1 MKKNTI
7 FLLLFLAVIAIAAY
21 SQSSNN
27 SKTVSPS
34 ENNNYFFCELVQQDL
49 YIGSPGQKTTTFM
62 NYGKKS
68 TYQNRFDENS
78 YVRQQKDG
86 LDALNYLGEN
96 GWEELVTKNAREIL
110 SSGIEIVYILKKKA
124 R

>member
-68 TYQNRFDENS
+68 TYQNRFDEIS
-78 YVRQQKDG
+78 FVRQLNDG
-86 LDALNYLGEN
+86 LDALNYLSEN
-96 GWEELVTKNAREIL
+96 GWELVTKNAREIL